1 MVCGEKPWG
10 GAGGAAGTLSPSNLG
25 SGAAACMLATATP
38 INIGSMQRTSEGQ
51 LWRGVAASLVV
62 SDQAQDLAEARHGQ
76 QAAVLRVCD
85 LPYLAQ
91 DGRGQLGALEE
102 LDGNLACY
110 HTKLL
115 CVGLLEEVLEHA
127 LLVRRQVE
135 HGLVCAASAI
145 VSSCV
150 RPGGMHRGVRWVDA
164 LSSALPE
171 RSAMAV
177 GGGCCRAVELVGRD
191 GAPAMRLKLSGVL
204 LCNARGS

>member
-1 MVCGEKPWG
+1 VVCGEKPWG
-10 GAGGAAGTLSPSNLG
+10 AAGGAAGTLSPSNLG

-38 INIGSMQRTSEGQ
+38 IGSGSMRRTPEGQ

-62 SDQAQDLAEARHGQ
+62 PDQAQDLAEARHGQ

-102 LDGNLACY
+102 LDGDLARDDAE
-110 HTKLL
+110 LL

-135 HGLVCAASAI
+135 HGLVCAALAVVSFRLAPLLRGCIAALGGWTHSAQR
-145 VSSCV
+145 CP
-150 RPGGMHRGVRWVDA
+150 RDPPWLRGV
-164 LSSALPE
+164 
-171 RSAMAV
+171 
-177 GGGCCRAVELVGRD
+177 GAVEQW
-191 GAPAMRLKLSGVL
+191 S
-204 LCNARGS
+204 S